1 MGDAFSAHHYS
12 HNVSQAAAQ
21 GIKAGCDLD
30 CGSTYKAEN
39 LEAALG
45 AGLMDMS
52 DLDVALERTFAMRFN
67 LGMFDAVDTNNY
79 TTIGKD
85 VLNNGTQKRRWMHPV
100 YTAVY
105 GGVWYTVYGGVLC
118 TVYCVLCSS
127 TCINGVASA
136 LQRTGRP
143 LPSRRHASPLC
154 SSRTRAACCR
164 LAEQRISVVR
174 VRRASHW
181 SRTVVQ

>member
-1 MGDAFSAHHYS
+1 VGDAFSAHHYS

-67 LGMFDAVDTNNY
+67 LGMFDAADTNNY

-100 YTAVY
+100 YTAASA
-105 GGVWYTVYGGVLC
+105 GGVWCVVHCVLC
-118 TVYCVLCSS
+118 TVYCVLRVLRSS

-136 LQRTGRP
+136 L
-143 LPSRRHASPLC
+143 
-154 SSRTRAACCR
+154 
-164 LAEQRISVVR
+164 
-174 VRRASHW
+174 
-181 SRTVVQ
+181 

>member
-79 TTIGKD
+79 TTIGKE

-105 GGVWYTVYGGVLC
+105 GGVLC
-118 TVYCVLCSS
+118 TVF
-127 TCINGVASA
+127 
-136 LQRTGRP
+136 
-143 LPSRRHASPLC
+143 
-154 SSRTRAACCR
+154 
-164 LAEQRISVVR
+164 
-174 VRRASHW
+174 
-181 SRTVVQ
+181 

>member
-1 MGDAFSAHHYS
+1 VGDAFSAHHYS

-67 LGMFDAVDTNNY
+67 LGMFDAADTNNY

-85 VLNNGTQKRRWMHPV
+85 VLNNGTQKRRCMHPV
-100 YTAVY
+100 YTAASA
-105 GGVWYTVYGGVLC
+105 GGCVVHCVVWCTVYCVLC
-118 TVYCVLCSS
+118 TVYCVLC
-127 TCINGVASA
+127 TVYCV
-136 LQRTGRP
+136 
-143 LPSRRHASPLC
+143 LC
-154 SSRTRAACCR
+154 TVYLCTAC
-164 LAEQRISVVR
+164 
-174 VRRASHW
+174 
-181 SRTVVQ
+181 TVYCV